1 LKVCAQCGKPF
12 VGKGKLCVN
21 CRFENFERGMK
32 DVPSEQVNEALR
44 REYNI
49 NQNIAEF
56 NREIEKRQQTNT

>member
-1 LKVCAQCGKPF
+1 
-12 VGKGKLCVN
+12 
-21 CRFENFERGMK
+21 MK